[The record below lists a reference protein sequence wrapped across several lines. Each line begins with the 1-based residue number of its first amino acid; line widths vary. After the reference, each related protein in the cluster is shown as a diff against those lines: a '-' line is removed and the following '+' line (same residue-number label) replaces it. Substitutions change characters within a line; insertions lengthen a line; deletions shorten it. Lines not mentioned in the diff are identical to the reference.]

1 MRLPSLTGRTFETN
15 MQGTGCGSKAK
26 AELGLK
32 SISPVTIYRMFGW
45 DR

>member
-1 MRLPSLTGRTFETN
+1 MRLPSRTGRMFETN
-15 MQGTGCGSKAK
+15 MQDAGCGWHDK

-32 SISPVTIYRMFGW
+32 SISPVTIYRTFGW